1 MSSLFEGWLQ
11 LYKGRR
17 HEASPTVKSADLF
30 VYESCASLGP
40 LSASD
45 FIAAEV
51 RLLPS
56 GSSVQQKVLH
66 VHGRFCVLTRADGSI
81 ILQIDIQRFVIMENM
96 NPLDSDVPGGLCSSV
111 TVQGDV
117 ISTHDGSSGDVAVKF
132 FMLKVSERMRDS
144 TKMYTILSVFFAH
157 RLIHSF

>member
-11 LYKGRR
+11 LYKGRPY
-17 HEASPTVKSADLF
+17 EASPTVNSADVF

-51 RLLPS
+51 RLSPS
-56 GSSVQQKVLH
+56 GLSVEQKVLH
-66 VHGRFCVLTRADGSI
+66 VHGRFCVITRTDGSI
-81 ILQIDIQRFVIMENM
+81 ILQIDIHRFVIMENM
-96 NPLDSDVPGGLCSSV
+96 NPLDRDVPEGLCSSV

-117 ISTHDGSSGDVAVKF
+117 ISTHDGSSDNAAIKF
-132 FMLKVSERMRDS
+132 FMLKVSECMRDS
-144 TKMYTILSVFFAH
+144 AKTYTILFVFVIR
-157 RLIHSF
+157 RLIHIF